1 MNTREIMDLALQ
13 MAGLDEIPYDS
24 GVIVPGDNIR
34 SVLMGVD
41 MATPELLLA
50 KELGVDLVISHHP
63 QGGEPSIHFHKVMER
78 QIECMVKAG
87 VPVNKAQK
95 ALKPRRER
103 IERDSHVSNYD
114 RTGSAAR
121 LLNMPF
127 MNIHMPLDIISEN
140 TVQAYLDQRVTDPR
154 ATLKDVIDALMEMGE
169 YRNALACPCIRVG
182 AEKDYAG
189 RVLVLMAGG
198 TNGGE
203 QVFKA
208 YFEAG
213 VGTIVCM
220 HVPEEVRKAVQDQNI
235 GNIIV
240 AGHMASDSIGINRFL
255 DALRNNGLAVQ
266 TMSGITSGIV
276 EEGP

>member
-1 MNTREIMDLALQ
+1 MNTAEIMSLALQ
-13 MAGLDEIPYDS
+13 MAGLEEVPHDS
-24 GVIVPGDNIR
+24 GVIVSGENIHN
-34 SVLMGVD
+34 VLMGVD
-41 MATPELLLA
+41 MATPELLLGR
-50 KELGVDLVISHHP
+50 ELGVDLVISHHP

-78 QIECMVKAG
+78 QIECMVRAG

-121 LLNMPF
+121 LLGMPF

-140 TVQAYLDQRVTDPR
+140 TVQAHLDQRITDSC
-154 ATLKDVIDALMEMGE
+154 ATLKDVIDALMEMAE
-169 YRNALACPCIRVG
+169 YRCTIACPCIRVG
-182 AEKDYAG
+182 SEKDYAG

-203 QVFKA
+203 EVFKA

-220 HVPEEVRKAVQDQNI
+220 HVPEEVRKAVQEQNI

-240 AGHMASDSIGINRFL
+240 AGHMASDSIGINLFIA
-255 DALRNNGLAVQ
+255 ALRERGLKVQ
-266 TMSGITSGIV
+266 TMSGVMSDSVG
-276 EEGP
+276 EGP